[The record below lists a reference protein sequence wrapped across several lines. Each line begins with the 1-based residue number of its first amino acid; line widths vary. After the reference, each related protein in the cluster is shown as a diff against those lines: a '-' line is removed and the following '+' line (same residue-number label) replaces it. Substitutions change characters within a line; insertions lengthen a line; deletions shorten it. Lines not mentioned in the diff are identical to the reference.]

1 MPIGYLIT
9 VAVVAL
15 GMLLALHPVHRPA
28 PLRTAS
34 WVLGSIVNESPFVAF
49 YWVLAATLLALA
61 EGDLETS
68 VGWVGLGIACV
79 TLLGT
84 PVLVRRSLA
93 ARPVVEQALDE
104 GLGPEWRGAIDPTL
118 GSRFRRSLPW
128 VRILLAPVPV
138 LHRGVKQVR
147 NLSYGDAGRRNRL
160 DVYHHPARPAGAPI
174 LIHLHG
180 GGFRMGR
187 KSLYSRALLAELA
200 RHGWVCISASYRLR
214 PRAVFPDYL
223 VDAKKV
229 IAWAR
234 RHGEEYGADP
244 SVVFIAGSSAG
255 AHLAVTAAL
264 TPNDGGFQPGFEE
277 ADTTV
282 SGAICLFGYYGPVDR
297 GRQPLPSAPFDYV
310 RPDAPPVFLAHGE
323 YDTLVPVA
331 QAGAL
336 ADRLREVSTS
346 PVVYAELPGGPHNF
360 DLFHSIRFEIL
371 IDGIEAFTAWIRS
384 QPVPAHAAYG
394 ATSPRTLARRA
405 HPPRR

>member
-1 MPIGYLIT
+1 
-9 VAVVAL
+9 
-15 GMLLALHPVHRPA
+15 
-28 PLRTAS
+28 
-34 WVLGSIVNESPFVAF
+34 
-49 YWVLAATLLALA
+49 
-61 EGDLETS
+61 
-68 VGWVGLGIACV
+68 
-79 TLLGT
+79 
-84 PVLVRRSLA
+84 
-93 ARPVVEQALDE
+93 
-104 GLGPEWRGAIDPTL
+104 
-118 GSRFRRSLPW
+118 

-160 DVYHHPARPAGAPI
+160 DVYHHPARPADAPI

-187 KSLYSRALLAELA
+187 KSLYSRALLVELA
-200 RHGWVCISASYRLR
+200 RHGWVCVSASYRLS

-255 AHLAVTAAL
+255 AHLAATAAL

-297 GRQPLPSAPFDYV
+297 GRQPLPSSPFDYV
-310 RPDAPPVFLAHGE
+310 RPDAPPVFVAHGE

-331 QAGAL
+331 QAGDL

-371 IDGIEAFTAWIRS
+371 IDGIEAFTAWIPS

>member
-9 VAVVAL
+9 VALVAL
-15 GMLLALHPVHRPA
+15 GMLLALRPVRRPA

-34 WVLGSIVNESPFVAF
+34 WVLGSVVNESPFVVF

-61 EGDLETS
+61 QGDLATP
-68 VGWVGLGIACV
+68 VGWAAVGIACV

-93 ARPVVEQALDE
+93 ARPAVDRALAD
-104 GLGPEWRGAIDPTL
+104 GLGREWRGGIDPAL
-118 GSRFRRSLPW
+118 ASRFRRSLPW

-138 LHRGVKQVR
+138 LHRGVKRAR

-160 DVYHHPARPAGAPI
+160 DVYHDPARPAAAPI

-187 KSLYSRALLAELA
+187 KSLYSRALLVELA

-223 VDAKKV
+223 IDAKKV

-255 AHLAVTAAL
+255 AHLAAMAAL
-264 TPNDGGFQPGFEE
+264 TPNDGSFQPGFEE
-277 ADTTV
+277 ADTQV
-282 SGAICLFGYYGPVDR
+282 SGAICLFGYYGPVDG
-297 GRQPLPSAPFDYV
+297 GRQPLPSSPFDYV
-310 RPDAPPVFLAHGE
+310 RPDAPPLFVAHGE
-323 YDTLVPVA
+323 DDALVPA
-331 QAGAL
+331 SRARAL
-336 ADRLREVSTS
+336 AARLRDVSTS

-371 IDGIEAFTAWIRS
+371 TDGIEAFTAWVRS
-384 QPVPAHAAYG
+384 RPVPARAIDG
-394 ATSPRTLARRA
+394 ATSARTLARRA

>member
-1 MPIGYLIT
+1 MPIGYLVT

-15 GMLLALHPVHRPA
+15 GMLLALRPA

-118 GSRFRRSLPW
+118 ASRFRGSLPW

-223 VDAKKV
+223 VDAKRV

-384 QPVPAHAAYG
+384 QPVPSHAAYG
-394 ATSPRTLARRA
+394 ATSPRTLARGAR
-405 HPPRR
+405 PPRR

>member
-1 MPIGYLIT
+1 
-9 VAVVAL
+9 
-15 GMLLALHPVHRPA
+15 
-28 PLRTAS
+28 
-34 WVLGSIVNESPFVAF
+34 
-49 YWVLAATLLALA
+49 
-61 EGDLETS
+61 
-68 VGWVGLGIACV
+68 
-79 TLLGT
+79 
-84 PVLVRRSLA
+84 
-93 ARPVVEQALDE
+93 
-104 GLGPEWRGAIDPTL
+104 
-118 GSRFRRSLPW
+118 

-138 LHRGVKQVR
+138 LHRGVKRAR

-187 KSLYSRALLAELA
+187 KSLYSRALLVELA

-223 VDAKKV
+223 VDAKKA

-255 AHLAVTAAL
+255 AHLAATAAL

-277 ADTTV
+277 ADTAV

-297 GRQPLPSAPFDYV
+297 GRQPLPSSPFDYV
-310 RPDAPPVFLAHGE
+310 RPDAPPVFVAHGE
-323 YDTLVPVA
+323 YDALVPA
-331 QAGAL
+331 SQARAL
-336 ADRLREVSTS
+336 ADRLRDVSTS
-346 PVVYAELPGGPHNF
+346 AVVYAELPGGPHNF

-371 IDGIEAFTAWIRS
+371 IDGIEAFTAWVRS
-384 QPVPAHAAYG
+384 QPVPAHATNG
-394 ATSPRTLARRA
+394 VTSPRTLARRA

>member
-1 MPIGYLIT
+1 MPIGYLVT

-15 GMLLALHPVHRPA
+15 GMLLALRPVHRPA

-34 WVLGSIVNESPFVAF
+34 WALGSIVNESPFVAF

-61 EGDLETS
+61 QGDLDTP
-68 VGWVGLGIACV
+68 VGWVALGIVCL
-79 TLLGT
+79 TFLGT

-93 ARPVVEQALDE
+93 ARQAVEVALDD
-104 GLGPEWRGAIDPTL
+104 GLGRGWRDTIDPTL
-118 GSRFRRSLPW
+118 ASELRRSLPW
-128 VRILLAPVPV
+128 VRIILAPVPV

-147 NLSYGDAGRRNRL
+147 NLSYGDAGRRNTL

-174 LIHLHG
+174 LVHLHG

-187 KSLYSRALLAELA
+187 KSLYSRALLVELA

-223 VDAKKV
+223 VDAKQV

-255 AHLAVTAAL
+255 AHIAATAAL
-264 TPNDGGFQPGFEE
+264 TPNDSSFQPGFED

-282 SGAICLFGYYGPVDR
+282 AGALCLFGYYGPVDR
-297 GRQPLPSAPFDYV
+297 GRQPLPSSPLDYI
-310 RPDAPPVFLAHGE
+310 RPDAPPVFVAHGE
-323 YDTLVPVA
+323 YDTLVPA
-331 QAGAL
+331 SQARAL

-346 PVVYAELPGGPHNF
+346 PVVYAELPAGPHNF

-371 IDGIEAFTAWIRS
+371 IDGIQAFTAWVRS
-384 QPVPAHAAYG
+384 
-394 ATSPRTLARRA
+394 SR
-405 HPPRR
+405 